1 MASAGFGGLGRSA
14 SLTALLSVVIGYYWI
29 RSNNS
34 SAEVGDPNL
43 TGQDIVYLLL
53 TTIAVTLVACY
64 AWLRINYP
72 IWWSDLLYFIKL
84 VKWDYSIKNKM
95 RSGETI
101 LDVFDDH
108 VHKQPEHPCIL
119 YEDEVY
125 TYAEVD
131 GSANQVA
138 RWVMDTDPSLQK
150 GEAICLLLHN
160 GPVFAWTCMGLMKA
174 GIVASLLNTNLKS
187 AALLHCLQV
196 SEAKKIIFG
205 AGENVIY
212 VGFFVCCLFLLRV
225 WERFLNNN
233 GDYKLA

>member
-14 SLTALLSVVIGYYWI
+14 SLTAVLAVVIGYYWI
-29 RSNNS
+29 RSNKS
-34 SAEVGDPNL
+34 SAEVGDPQF

-53 TTIAVTLVACY
+53 TTIVVTLATCF

-108 VHKQPEHPCIL
+108 VFKQPDHPCIL
-119 YEDEVY
+119 YEDQVY

-131 GSANQVA
+131 GYANRVA

-205 AGENVIY
+205 AGENAIY
-212 VGFFVCCLFLLRV
+212 VFF
-225 WERFLNNN
+225 
-233 GDYKLA
+233 